1 MIPLSVF
8 VVLAPFVIL
17 SIVTDLLLWFIIFLI
32 VDLFKWFRTF
42 VHVVSDHIFQIIV
55 AGDGAGQFGLVKLLE
70 IAFASSI
77 NNELCLG
84 QNVKVVV
91 VVNND
96 QSLVEITENLS
107 SAFRVF
113 YFARQKSS
121 PELVLT
127 PVIFLVNVG
136 QIDIIVGYGNKE
148 VVTISEILERSRAG
162 QCVLAADLRFVSPDN
177 ESGQSA
183 VIVWLRNV
191 LEIPINEIVNLRS
204 SWINFFLGILWDW
217 SLDEAGWVSVVLSR
231 VVWIDPEF
239 VAVGLNEDSWV
250 SGQNVL
256 FAFFVVVEPIDHN
269 QNVDLFSDVDFVD
282 RGIFPTDDI
291 DIEPFVFFIIFDDWG
306 NFVIQAQI
314 VLFVINDRWNS
325 KWAKF
330 ETVVFLND
338 LKDPVSN
345 CCSWSS
351 LLNDDEVSVGVQKVK
366 GVRLLA
372 ELQIPDFFVLV
383 DDSDL
388 DVSVLSVD
396 FVRVVVILIDI
407 DPNLFPED
415 FIGTGLSLE
424 EGLDET
430 VDGTQK

>member
-1 MIPLSVF
+1 MIPLSVL
-8 VVLAPFVIL
+8 VILAPFVVL
-17 SIVTDLLLWFIIFLI
+17 PIVSYLLLWFIIILI
-32 VDLFKWFRTF
+32 VDFFKHLWAF

-55 AGDGAGQFGLVKLLE
+55 AGNSAGQFGLVKLLE
-70 IAFASSI
+70 IASASSV
-77 NNELCLG
+77 NDELGLG

-96 QSLVEITENLS
+96 QGLVEITENLS
-107 SAFRVF
+107 SAFRVLN
-113 YFARQKSS
+113 FARQKSS

-136 QIDIIVGYGNKE
+136 QIDIIVGNGNEE
-148 VVTISEILERSRAG
+148 VVAIPEILERSWTG
-162 QCVLAADLRFVSPDN
+162 QCVLTADFRFVSPDN

-183 VIVWLRNV
+183 VIIWLWNV
-191 LEIPINEIVNLRS
+191 LEIPVDEIVNLRS
-204 SWINFFLGILWDW
+204 SWKNFFLGILWDW
-217 SLDEAGWVSVVLSR
+217 SLDETGWVGVVLSC
-231 VVWIDPEF
+231 VVRINPEL
-239 VAVGLNEDSWV
+239 VAVGLDKDSWV

-256 FAFFVVVEPIDHN
+256 FAFFVEVEPIDHN
-269 QNVDLFSDVDFVD
+269 QNVELFSDVNFVD

-314 VLFVINDRWNS
+314 VLLVINDRWNS
-325 KWAKF
+325 EWAKF

-338 LKDPVSN
+338 LQDPVSN

-388 DVSVLSVD
+388 NVSVLSVN
-396 FVRVVVILIDI
+396 FVRVVVVLIDI

-415 FIGTGLSLE
+415 FIGTGLSLD